1 MQIKNMEGRCSELN
15 RKLRKMKKIELLEML
30 LEQER
35 EIEKLQAENEELKE
49 KLENKRLT
57 LEKAGSI
64 AEAALS
70 LSGVFEAAQKAAE
83 MYLESVKPEDAADEE
98 KEKATDEET
107 DTETA
112 TDDEETDA
120 AADIEKNEESIDE
133 EREKTET
140 VG

>member
-1 MQIKNMEGRCSELN
+1 MQIKNMEGRCSGLN

-70 LSGVFEAAQKAAE
+70 LSGVFEAVQKAAE
-83 MYLESVKPEDAADEE
+83 MYLESVKPEDAVDEE
-98 KEKATDEET
+98 TETATDEVT